1 MLTRYVATFSNGE
14 TITSPSRCNA
24 ARTHAWLARG
34 RLASGKAWSM
44 SGFSRTGELN
54 ARKAMANST
63 SHLHKT
69 EGVTFEIEEVQPATA
84 IVKEAVAA

>member
-1 MLTRYVATFSNGE
+1 MTRYIATFSNGE
-14 TITSPSRCNA
+14 TVTSPSRCNA

-54 ARKAMANST
+54 ARKSMAIST

-69 EGVTFEIEEVQPATA
+69 EGVTFDIEEVQPATA
-84 IVKEAVAA
+84 IVEEAAAA